1 MNLPAIPLILV
12 IAVLAIY
19 IFWKFM
25 APQKKKPVQRRFSV
39 RKYRNSKTSDENDE
53 TE

>member
-12 IAVLAIY
+12 IAVLAVY

-25 APQKKKPVQRRFSV
+25 APHTKKPEKRRF
-39 RKYRNSKTSDENDE
+39 RIRNYRNNKTNDDIE
-53 TE
+53 KTE

>member
-19 IFWKFM
+19 IFWKLM
-25 APQKKKPVQRRFSV
+25 TPQKKKPVERRFSI
-39 RKYRNSKTSDENDE
+39 RKYRNRKPE
-53 TE
+53 